1 MSEPIFP
8 ATRFRMAG
16 ATDVELDTLV
26 GEFDR
31 SDIAVRGSMSAYFE
45 GISEGDIREY
55 LARLREADHFA
66 ESSETET
73 KDETE
78 PLAADSIPV
87 PVSGATADAG
97 DEGAAEHKEPWLPTK

>member
-1 MSEPIFP
+1 MSDPIFP

-66 ESSETET
+66 ESSETDNT
-73 KDETE
+73 VPAE
-78 PLAADSIPV
+78 PMAAADDPV
-87 PVSGATADAG
+87 SVSGATADAG
-97 DEGAAEHKEPWLPTK
+97 DESAANNKEPWLPKK